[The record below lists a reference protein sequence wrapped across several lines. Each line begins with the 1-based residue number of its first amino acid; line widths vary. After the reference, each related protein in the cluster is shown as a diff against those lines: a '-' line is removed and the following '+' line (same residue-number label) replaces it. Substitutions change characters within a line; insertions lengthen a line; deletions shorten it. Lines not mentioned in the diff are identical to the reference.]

1 MLLSWDKRHANKK
14 IINKM
19 NFQYWNPQ
27 IEKMPRSDLEAL
39 QLKKLKDEIRF
50 ALRTPF
56 YKERLSKSGINSSD
70 EIKTLDDLKKIPFT
84 TKNDLRDGF
93 PFGFL
98 SIPKDDVVRL
108 HSSSGTTGIP
118 TVIYFNRDDL
128 KNWADYMARCIYG
141 TGCTKSDVFQNM
153 ITYGLFTGGL
163 GFHQG
168 GEEVGMLV
176 IPAGAGNT
184 VRQFKMMQDYKT
196 TVLHATPSFL
206 LHLETKMKE
215 AGIDRNS
222 LCIKRAFAGAEPYSE
237 DTRKRI
243 EKLLDIDV
251 YNSYGLSEM
260 NGPGVAFECQCKD
273 GLHIWE
279 DGYIAEIVNPD
290 TLDPVK
296 EGETGE
302 LILTILCR
310 ETTPLLRYRTRDLT
324 SFYTE
329 PCPCGRTHRKLMRI
343 TGRSDDMM
351 IINGVN
357 VFPSQIEEVIMSM
370 KEVGNNYLIVVEKD
384 GALDRL
390 TVKTEV
396 NSDTFMDDSRLLLA
410 LKEKIKD
417 TLKVSISINAKVELH
432 ESGSLPISE
441 GKAVRVKDTRPKDV

>member
-1 MLLSWDKRHANKK
+1 MQ
-14 IINKM
+14 
-19 NFQYWNPQ
+19 FQYWNPE

-39 QLKKLKDEIRF
+39 QLKKLKKEIDI
-50 ALRTPF
+50 ALRAPF
-56 YKERLSKSGINSSD
+56 YKERLSKAGIKSSD
-70 EIKTLDDLKKIPFT
+70 DIKTLTDLNRIPFT
-84 TKNDLRDGF
+84 TKDDLRDGF
-93 PFGFL
+93 PYGFL
-98 SIPKDDVVRL
+98 SIPKDEVIRL

-118 TVIYFNRDDL
+118 TVIYFNKEDIQQ
-128 KNWADYMARCIYG
+128 WASYMARCIYA

-168 GEEVGMLV
+168 GEEVGMLT

-184 VRQFKMMQDYKT
+184 ARQFKMMQDYQT
-196 TVLHATPSFL
+196 TVLHATPSFF

-215 AGIDRNS
+215 AGVARDSIF
-222 LCIKRAFAGAEPYSE
+222 IKKAFAGAEPHSE

-243 EKLLDIDV
+243 EKLLNVDC

-290 TLDPVK
+290 TLEPVK
-296 EGETGE
+296 EGEIGE
-302 LILTILCR
+302 LVLTILCR
-310 ETTPLLRYRTRDLT
+310 EATPILRYRTRDLT

-329 PCPCGRTHRKLMRI
+329 PCACGRTHRKLHRI
-343 TGRSDDMM
+343 TGRSDDML

-357 VFPSQIEEVIMSM
+357 VFPSQIEEVIMSI

-396 NSDTFMDDSRLLLA
+396 NAEIFMDDSRHLNA
-410 LKEKIKD
+410 LKEKITE
-417 TLKVSISINAKVELH
+417 TLQSSISISPKVELH

-441 GKAVRVKDTRPKDV
+441 GKAVRVKDNRPKDV

>member
-1 MLLSWDKRHANKK
+1 
-14 IINKM
+14 M
-19 NFQYWNPQ
+19 NFQYWQ
-27 IEKMPRSDLEAL
+27 SEIEKMPRGELEAL
-39 QLKKLKDEIRF
+39 QLEKLKTEIGY

-56 YKERLSKSGINSSD
+56 YKERLSKIGIKSQD
-70 EIKTLDDLKKIPFT
+70 DIKSLDDLKRIPFT

-93 PFGFL
+93 PYGFL
-98 SIPKDDVVRL
+98 SIPKEEVIRL
-108 HSSSGTTGIP
+108 HASSGTTGTP
-118 TVIYFNRDDL
+118 TTIYFNSEDI
-128 KNWADYMARCIYG
+128 KQWANYMARCIYG
-141 TGCTKSDVFQNM
+141 TGCTNNDVFQNM

-163 GFHQG
+163 GMHQG

-184 VRQFKMMQDYKT
+184 ARQFRMMQDYGT

-215 AGIDRNS
+215 AGVARDS
-222 LCIKRAFAGAEPYSE
+222 LSLKRAFAGAEPYSE
-237 DTRKRI
+237 DTRQRI
-243 EKLLDIDV
+243 EALLKIDV

-260 NGPGVAFECQCKD
+260 NGPGVAFECQCKA

-279 DGYIAEIVNPD
+279 DGYIAEIINPD
-290 TLDPVK
+290 TLEPVK

-302 LILTILCR
+302 LVLTILCR
-310 ETTPLLRYRTRDLT
+310 EATPILRYRTRDLT

-329 PCPCGRTHRKLMRI
+329 PCKCGRTHRRMRRI
-343 TGRSDDMM
+343 TGRSDDML

-370 KEVGNNYLIVVEKD
+370 KEVGNNYLIVVEKE

-396 NSDTFMDDSRLLLA
+396 SADIFMDDSRPLNA
-410 LKEKIKD
+410 LKDKIKE
-417 TLKVSISINAKVELH
+417 TLQASISISPKVELH

>member
-1 MLLSWDKRHANKK
+1 MTY
-14 IINKM
+14 
-19 NFQYWNPQ
+19 QYWDAG
-27 IEKMPRSDLEAL
+27 IEKMPRCDLEAL
-39 QLKKLKDEIRF
+39 QLKKLKNEIGI

-56 YKERLSKSGINSSD
+56 YKERLFKAGIKDVSDIKS
-70 EIKTLDDLKKIPFT
+70 LDDLNRIPFT

-93 PFGFL
+93 PYGFL
-98 SIPKDDVVRL
+98 SIPKDEVVRL
-108 HSSSGTTGIP
+108 HSSSGTTGTP
-118 TVIYFNRDDL
+118 TVIYFNKDDI
-128 KNWADYMARCIYG
+128 KRWADYMARCIFS
-141 TGCTKSDVFQNM
+141 TGCTKNDVFQNM

-184 VRQFKMMQDYKT
+184 ARQFKMMQDYGT

-215 AGIDRNS
+215 AGVSRES
-222 LCIKRAFAGAEPYSE
+222 LLIKRAFAGAEPYSE

-243 EKLLDIDV
+243 EKLLNVDV

-260 NGPGVAFECQCKD
+260 NGPGVAFECQCKA

-290 TLDPVK
+290 TLEHVK

-302 LILTILCR
+302 LVLTILCR
-310 ETTPLLRYRTRDLT
+310 EATPILRYRTRDLT
-324 SFYTE
+324 SFYIE
-329 PCPCGRTHRKLMRI
+329 PCECGRTHRRLRRI
-343 TGRSDDMM
+343 TGRSDDML

-357 VFPSQIEEVIMSM
+357 VFPSQIEEVIMGM

-396 NSDTFMDDSRLLLA
+396 NADTFMDDARLLNA
-410 LKEKIKD
+410 LKEKIRE
-417 TLKVSISINAKVELH
+417 TLQVSISISPKVELH

-441 GKAVRVKDTRPKDV
+441 GKAVRVMDNRPKDV

>member
-1 MLLSWDKRHANKK
+1 MD
-14 IINKM
+14 
-19 NFQYWNPQ
+19 FQYWQPE
-27 IEKMPRSDLEAL
+27 IEKMPRGELEAL
-39 QLKKLKDEIRF
+39 QLQKLKEETEF
-50 ALRTPF
+50 ALRTSF
-56 YKERLSKSGINSSD
+56 YKERFSKAGINSKD
-70 EIKTLDDLKKIPFT
+70 DIKTLDDLKRIPFT

-93 PFGFL
+93 PYGFL
-98 SIPKDDVVRL
+98 SIPKEEVVRL
-108 HSSSGTTGIP
+108 HASSGTTGIP
-118 TVIYFNRDDL
+118 TTIYFTRGDI
-128 KNWADYMARCIYG
+128 KNWSNYMARCIYG

-163 GFHQG
+163 GLHQG

-184 VRQFKMMQDYKT
+184 TRQFRMMQDYGT

-215 AGIDRNS
+215 AGVKRES
-222 LCIKRAFAGAEPYSE
+222 LSLKRAFAGAEPYSE
-237 DTRKRI
+237 DTRRRI
-243 EKLLDIDV
+243 EALLKIDV

-260 NGPGVAFECQCKD
+260 NGPGVAFECQCKE

-290 TLDPVK
+290 TLEPVK

-310 ETTPLLRYRTRDLT
+310 ETTPVLRYRTRDLT

-329 PCPCGRTHRKLMRI
+329 PCKCGRTHRRLRRI
-343 TGRSDDMM
+343 TGRSDDML

-357 VFPSQIEEVIMSM
+357 VFPSQIEEVIMGM

-384 GALDRL
+384 GALDRM
-390 TVKTEV
+390 TVKTEIGP
-396 NSDTFMDDSRLLLA
+396 DIFMDDTRPLNA
-410 LKEKIKD
+410 LKEKIKE
-417 TLKVSISINAKVELH
+417 TLQASISISAKVELH
-432 ESGSLPISE
+432 ENGSLPVTE